1 MSAFVV
7 VDLTPANED
16 KFKEYGTAAAATIA
30 RHGGEFLVRGPTETL
45 NGGGHHQL
53 KAIIRFPDRAA
64 ALGWYQSD
72 EYQALIPLRD
82 QGMDAVFHLV
92 A

>member
-1 MSAFVV
+1 MSAFVI
-7 VDLTPANED
+7 VDLTPL
-16 KFKEYGTAAAATIA
+16 KEQKLHEYSAAAAATVD
-30 RHGGEFLVRGPTETL
+30 RYDGEFLARGPIEPL
-45 NGGGHHQL
+45 NGGEHRRL
-53 KAIIRFPDRAA
+53 KAIIRFPNRDA
-64 ALGWYQSD
+64 ALNWYASE

>member
-7 VDLTPANED
+7 VDLTPTDEE
-16 KFKEYGTAAAATIA
+16 KLQQYSAAASATVA
-30 RHGGEFLVRGPTETL
+30 RHDGEFIVKGSTEAL
-45 NGGGHHQL
+45 NGGEHRRL
-53 KAIIRFPDRAA
+53 KAIIKFPDRDT
-64 ALGWYQSD
+64 ALNWYQSD
-72 EYQALIPLRD
+72 EYQALVPLRD